1 MDFNAIIKRVI
12 AIITKPNDEWEVI
25 KNETMTTADMYVK
38 YAIIV
43 AAIPAIAGFIGW
55 ALIGRSFGFRT
66 IRVPVANSLVWAILT
81 YVLSLVSVFIVA
93 LIIDAL
99 APSFGSQKDMNRS
112 LKVAVFSAT
121 AGWVGGIFNLIPSLA
136 IIGMICAIYGL
147 YLLYIGLKRLKE
159 SPQDKLMGY
168 FVVTL
173 VVTIIVYFV
182 IGLIVGAVVFGS
194 ARGLF
199 SF

>member
-12 AIITKPNDEWEVI
+12 AIITKPNDEWEAI

-38 YAIIV
+38 YAVVV

-55 ALIGRSFGFRT
+55 ALIGRSYGFGTFR
-66 IRVPVANSLVWAILT
+66 IPVARSLIWAILT
-81 YVLSLVSVFIVA
+81 YILALVSVYIVG

-121 AGWVGGIFNLIPSLA
+121 AGWVGGIFNLIPALG
-136 IIGMICAIYGL
+136 IIGMLCALYGL
-147 YLLYIGLKRLKE
+147 YLLYTGLKSLKE
-159 SPQDKLMGY
+159 PPQDKLMGY
-168 FVVTL
+168 FIVTL
-173 VVTIIVYFV
+173 IVSIIIFFV
-182 IGLIVGAVVFGS
+182 IGFIVATAAFGS
-194 ARGLF
+194 ARGF
-199 SF
+199 ISF